1 MSARPLARPKRR
13 TTPATRMA
21 SDLASAHR
29 IAEVE
34 GEVLAVSRA
43 FLAILRRH
51 FGVSFA
57 ALVLRD
63 ERGAGLLLVGGR
75 LAQPAG
81 LRRVSGEHSAGLA
94 ALMRS
99 RTPRRWSRDQ
109 IPAELRAPRDAGYS
123 IPLGSGA
130 ATRGL
135 LLLREKD
142 AVTLDDPELR
152 ALIEHLTVALAN
164 AEAYRRARDL
174 SFLDELSGVY
184 NYRFLIE
191 AIERETRRAQRFEHT
206 FSVIMLDL
214 DNLKGYNDRF
224 GHLRG
229 SEAIRT
235 IGEILSAT
243 LRRVDLA
250 ARYGGDEFAVILP
263 RTDKGGAL
271 RVCERL
277 RQQIRNYPFPGAGGA
292 GVITASFG
300 ISSFPQ
306 DGKSSRVLLR
316 KADRALYRAK
326 ARGRDAVST

>member
-1 MSARPLARPKRR
+1 VNARPRPARRAA
-13 TTPATRMA
+13 PAVRFT
-21 SDLASAHR
+21 SELASAHR
-29 IAEVE
+29 IADVE

-43 FLAILRRH
+43 FLALLRRH
-51 FGVSFA
+51 FGLTFA
-57 ALVLRD
+57 SLILR
-63 ERGAGLLLVGGR
+63 EEHGAGFLLVGGR
-75 LAQPAG
+75 LAQPIG
-81 LRRVSGEHSAGLA
+81 LRRIGNEDAASLA

-99 RTPRRWSRDQ
+99 RAARRLSHEQ
-109 IPAELRAPRDAGYS
+109 MPAELRAPRDDGFA
-123 IPLGSGA
+123 IPLTSRAG
-130 ATRGL
+130 TRAL
-135 LLLREKD
+135 LVLRQKD
-142 AVTLDDPELR
+142 AATLDDPEMR
-152 ALIEHLTVALAN
+152 ALVEHLAVALAN

-263 RTDKGGAL
+263 RTDKKGAL

-277 RQQIRNYPFPGAGGA
+277 RQRIRSYPFPGAGGA

>member
-1 MSARPLARPKRR
+1 MSARLARR
-13 TTPATRMA
+13 TSPVARFT
-21 SDLASAHR
+21 SDLAHAHR
-29 IAEVE
+29 IADVE
-34 GEVLAVSRA
+34 GEVLAVCRA
-43 FLAILRRH
+43 FLALLRRH
-51 FGVSFA
+51 FGIGFA
-57 ALVLRD
+57 ALVLR
-63 ERGAGLLLVGGR
+63 EEHGAGFLLVGGR
-75 LAQPAG
+75 LAQPVG
-81 LRRVSGEHSAGLA
+81 LRRIGNEASAGLA

-99 RTPRRWSRDQ
+99 RVARRWSREQ
-109 IPAELRAPRDAGYS
+109 IPSELRGPRDEGFS
-123 IPLGSGA
+123 VPLVWSGA
-130 ATRGL
+130 TRAL

-142 AVTLDDPELR
+142 AATLDDPEMQ
-152 ALIEHLTVALAN
+152 AFIEHLAIALAN

-174 SFLDELSGVY
+174 SFMDELSGVY

-191 AIERETRRAQRFEHT
+191 AIERETRRAQRFAHT

-263 RTDKGGAL
+263 RTDKKGAL

-277 RQQIRNYPFPGAGGA
+277 RQQIRNHPFPGAGGA

>member
-1 MSARPLARPKRR
+1 MSTRPAQRATQVARF
-13 TTPATRMA
+13 T

-34 GEVLAVSRA
+34 GELLAVSRA
-43 FLAILRRH
+43 FLTLLRRH
-51 FGVSFA
+51 FGLSFA

-63 ERGAGLLLVGGR
+63 EHGAGFLLVGGR
-75 LAQPAG
+75 LAQSAG
-81 LRRVSGEHSAGLA
+81 LRRISNEHSGSLA
-94 ALMRS
+94 MLMRS
-99 RTPRRWSRDQ
+99 RVPRRCSREQ
-109 IPAELRAPRDAGYS
+109 LPSELRGPRDAGFS
-123 IPLGSGA
+123 IPLEGG
-130 ATRGL
+130 RGL
-135 LLLREKD
+135 LFLRQKD
-142 AVTLDDPELR
+142 AAAFADPEMGTFV
-152 ALIEHLTVALAN
+152 EHLAVALAN

-174 SFLDELSGVY
+174 SFIDELSGVY

-263 RTDKGGAL
+263 RTDKKGAL
-271 RVCERL
+271 KVCERL
-277 RQQIRNYPFPGAGGA
+277 RQRIRNHPFPGAGGA